1 MLLDW
6 SLISVGIGLFVGLVL
21 AITGAGGS
29 ILAIPLLMVGLN
41 LSLQQAAPIAL
52 LAVMLA
58 ATIGTIQGLRKGIV
72 RYKTALLIACFGVA
86 FAPLGV
92 WLAAHAPN
100 KILHFIF
107 AALLLYIAWYMRQQ
121 IKMAEAINAHLANQD
136 LPEMPCVINKFTSKL
151 YWTAFC
157 SKRLIATGA
166 MAGFV
171 SGLLGVG
178 GGFVIVPSLS
188 KVSNFSMQS
197 IIATS
202 LMAIALVSIAS
213 IVSYSL
219 AYPLQWKIAIPFVL
233 STVLGL
239 LIFGR
244 FSDKVPTK
252 YSQLGFASLAVLAAI
267 LLLLKH

>member
-6 SLISVGIGLFVGLVL
+6 PLISVGIGLFVGLVL
-21 AITGAGGS
+21 ALTGAGGS
-29 ILAIPLLMVGLN
+29 ILAIPLLMLGLN

-58 ATIGTIQGLRKGIV
+58 AFMGTIQGLLKGIV
-72 RYKTALLIACFGVA
+72 RYKTAMLIACFGVA
-86 FAPLGV
+86 FAPCGV

-100 KILHFIF
+100 KILHLVF
-107 AALLLYIAWYMRQQ
+107 AAVLLYAAWYMRQQ
-121 IKMAEAINAHLANQD
+121 AIAQAVDTPSSNQQ
-136 LPEMPCVINKFTSKL
+136 LPEMPCVINKLTSKL

-166 MAGFV
+166 MAGFI

-178 GGFVIVPSLS
+178 GGFVIVPSLN

-202 LMAIALVSIAS
+202 LMAIALISVAS
-213 IVSYSL
+213 IVSYSV
-219 AYPLQWKIAIPFVL
+219 AAPLQWEIAIPFAL
-233 STVLGL
+233 STVSGL
-239 LIFGR
+239 LIFSR

-252 YSQLGFASLAVLAAI
+252 YSQTGFASLAVLAAI
-267 LLLLKH
+267 LLILKH